1 MIETTFL
8 WLFIV
13 VFMLHDFE
21 EIITVE
27 HWAEKRKSLLQS
39 KWTKPIWSFWNIRS
53 NEFAKRDVVIFL
65 FVSMVVFMRVELS
78 SVPGVEMGFH
88 LFLWIVF
95 VHNLIHLIQTCVAK
109 TYTPGL
115 YTAVFLVTPYT
126 LFLLI
131 NL

>member
-13 VFMLHDFE
+13 VFMVHDFE

-27 HWAEKRKSLLQS
+27 HWAEKRKRLLRS
-39 KWTKPIWSFWNIRS
+39 KWTKPIWTFWNIRS
-53 NEFAKRDVVIFL
+53 NEFAKRDVIIFL
-65 FVSMVVFMRVELS
+65 FVSIVVFMRVEYS
-78 SVPGVEMGFH
+78 SLPGVEMGFH
-88 LFLWIVF
+88 LFLWIVCI
-95 VHNLIHLIQTCVAK
+95 HNLIHLIQTCVTK

-131 NL
+131 HL

>member
-1 MIETTFL
+1 MIESTFL

-13 VFMLHDFE
+13 VFMVHDFE

-27 HWAEKRKSLLQS
+27 HWAEKRKSLLES
-39 KWTKPIWSFWNIRS
+39 KWAKRIWSFWNIRS

-65 FVSMVVFMRVELS
+65 FVSMLVLLRVEFT
-78 SVPGVEMGFH
+78 SVPGVEMGFQV
-88 LFLWIVF
+88 FLWIVLI
-95 VHNLIHLIQTCVAK
+95 HNLVHLIQTCVTR

-115 YTAVFLVTPYT
+115 YTAIILVTPYT